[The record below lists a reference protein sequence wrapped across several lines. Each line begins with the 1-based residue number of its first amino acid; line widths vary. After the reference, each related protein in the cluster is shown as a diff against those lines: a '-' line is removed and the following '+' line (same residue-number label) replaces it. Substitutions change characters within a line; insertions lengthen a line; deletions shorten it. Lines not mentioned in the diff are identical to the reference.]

1 MSEVD
6 QTSLVVKMSDQ
17 SQSKTELLIYKTAV
31 KTEQVMDNIVMDKFN
46 TRESRVEA
54 VLEQVYRTTLI
65 LVLIF
70 LVCGVLWLTRV
81 VRTQLIRRRVDEN
94 RVLRRSLEILAEV
107 SLSSNNPQHPS
118 SSNEPIEV

>member
-1 MSEVD
+1 MSNY
-6 QTSLVVKMSDQ
+6 M
-17 SQSKTELLIYKTAV
+17 
-31 KTEQVMDNIVMDKFN
+31 
-46 TRESRVEA
+46 
-54 VLEQVYRTTLI
+54 LEQVYRTTLI